1 MDKDE
6 FLPKL
11 TQNFLEI
18 LDDDEYYDIT
28 IEIEIITKWIEKL
41 EITDEITASYEF
53 KLLSR
58 FQDGDTIRYL
68 REFPTITVIKVKG
81 TNEILGGYNNPN
93 AKGTIATIVG
103 NAFFQSRK
111 TKDSFVFSFKDNDI
125 NNHILSRIKNE
136 EFSICNC
143 LRFGYSDLKIL
154 SSFYGRCEMSDY
166 EKPIRDTVDGFEI
179 EICEIFL
186 ITKINAEE

>member
-1 MDKDE
+1 MIISLLK
-6 FLPKL
+6 
-11 TQNFLEI
+11 
-18 LDDDEYYDIT
+18 
-28 IEIEIITKWIEKL
+28 IITKWIEKL

-68 REFPTITVIKVKG
+68 HAEV
-81 TNEILGGYNNPN
+81 
-93 AKGTIATIVG
+93 TIATIVG
-103 NAFFQSRK
+103 NFFHSRK

-125 NNHILSRIKNE
+125 NNHILSRIKKKYTM
-136 EFSICNC
+136 CNC